1 MKQILM
7 GQLNHK
13 ILLGNWPI
21 LVLAL
26 LPFFGVPVS
35 AGTTPRSHCSETLPS
50 ALNQIIKHRY
60 IEFNVLTKKD
70 SRHGC
75 PGIVKVDFYGDGRT
89 VYAIVIRKPRGLGAV
104 IEEKLLLAEK
114 GHNHW
119 KVTTLAEN
127 DSPGNV
133 SHEPAGEY
141 GDMYRTRSFRTK
153 GDLIVYFGYESWAVG
168 YGWTGEKIE
177 EVQLTD

>member
-1 MKQILM
+1 M
-7 GQLNHK
+7 GSWL
-13 ILLGNWPI
+13 I
-21 LVLAL
+21 LVLAV
-26 LPFFGVPVS
+26 LPSFGVPLS
-35 AGTTPRSHCSETLPS
+35 AGTIPRSHCSGTLPS
-50 ALNQIIKHRY
+50 ALNQIVKQRY
-60 IEFNVLTKKD
+60 LDFNVLTKKD

-75 PGIVKVDFYGDGRT
+75 PGIAKVDFYGDGRT

-104 IEEKLLLAEK
+104 VEEKLLLAEK
-114 GHNHW
+114 EDKHW

-133 SHEPAGEY
+133 SQEPAGEY